1 MKLRRKFVDMRHAG
15 SSVISPPNEKIRRK
29 RMTKIKTSFKI
40 EEWLERPEATL
51 TKAHLII
58 IVGDRLTI

>member
-1 MKLRRKFVDMRHAG
+1 
-15 SSVISPPNEKIRRK
+15 
-29 RMTKIKTSFKI
+29 MTKIKTSFKI
-40 EEWLERPEATL
+40 EEWHERPEATL